1 MYNENNEGRSF
12 SLLKGFIM
20 RLILIII
27 FVLLLIWFV
36 PWPDMSGLAPLQE
49 QIFSNNLEKM
59 KEAGLL
65 YFTEERLP
73 EHVGD
78 KKTITLGQMLDMK
91 LLIPFT
97 DKNGKTCS
105 NTESYISIEKVDDD
119 EYNYKM
125 KVNLKCSEEE
135 DYIYVYLGCYSYCEG
150 YI

>member
-91 LLIPFT
+91 LLIPDFI
-97 DKNGKTCS
+97 KN
-105 NTESYISIEKVDDD
+105 
-119 EYNYKM
+119 
-125 KVNLKCSEEE
+125 
-135 DYIYVYLGCYSYCEG
+135 
-150 YI
+150 